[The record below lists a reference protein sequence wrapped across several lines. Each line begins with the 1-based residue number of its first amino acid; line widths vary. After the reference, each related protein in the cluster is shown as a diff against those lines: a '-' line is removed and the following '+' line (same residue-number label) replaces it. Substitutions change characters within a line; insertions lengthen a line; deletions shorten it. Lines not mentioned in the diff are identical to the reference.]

1 MREAGSGFWQGDGK
15 YCGWRSELDEFL
27 SAGIYGTESGEQ
39 GRRGGKSKA
48 GVDTLN
54 KSNVYT
60 EGNVLA
66 HGDAIIITVLFFFLL
81 SFCLLT
87 CPDSCMSLCLL
98 FFILLDFFVDFKSWS
113 DRDKEP
119 TTASELFGCFQKGWV
134 KKKCIRLNP
143 VSSWALR
150 TEWQTD
156 RAKKCEQCQWA
167 QRWFKWAIQRTE
179 AVKIKVWALFIVWS
193 DTICYFVAF

>member
-1 MREAGSGFWQGDGK
+1 MWLLLL
-15 YCGWRSELDEFL
+15 WVFL
-27 SAGIYGTESGEQ
+27 
-39 GRRGGKSKA
+39 
-48 GVDTLN
+48 V
-54 KSNVYT
+54 
-60 EGNVLA
+60 
-66 HGDAIIITVLFFFLL
+66 

-87 CPDSCMSLCLL
+87 CPDSCIGLCVL
-98 FFILLDFFVDFKSWS
+98 FLIFWDFFVDFKSWS

-150 TEWQTD
+150 AEWQTD

-179 AVKIKVWALFIVWS
+179 AVKIKGLSLIYSVIWHNMLFCSVLKEWLKLSLLLSHWLSFLIPTVY
-193 DTICYFVAF
+193 DG